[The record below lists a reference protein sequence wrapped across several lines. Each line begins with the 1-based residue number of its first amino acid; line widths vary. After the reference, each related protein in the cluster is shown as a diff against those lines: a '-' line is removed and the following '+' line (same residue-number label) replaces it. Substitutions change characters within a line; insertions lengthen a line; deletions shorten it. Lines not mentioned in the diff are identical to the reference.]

1 MLNLNEFVQVNTT
14 KRSRTLLDKTYVKI
28 IGDGKDTSCYL
39 KLGKR
44 FTKEFTDSIGHRVNV
59 YHSPDFK
66 RFALAFGDDR
76 TLSTASNSGSGNIQ
90 LKTITEDFIKEHG
103 RISRFYFDCKWETD
117 ENGNK
122 VLLLTHN
129 GKVEK

>member
-1 MLNLNEFVQVNTT
+1 MVNLNELEQLNPNG
-14 KRSRTLLDKTYVKI
+14 RSHALLNKTYLKI
-28 IGDGKDTSCYL
+28 IGDGKDTTCYL

-44 FTKEFTDSIGHRVNV
+44 FTKEFTESIGHRVNV
-59 YHSPDFK
+59 YHSQDFK
-66 RFALAFGDDR
+66 RFVLAYGDDR
-76 TLSTASNSGSGNIQ
+76 TLSTANTSGTGNVQ
-90 LKTITEDFIKEHG
+90 MKSITEAFINAHG

-117 ENGNK
+117 EKGNK